1 MKPRAD
7 APWSYRPGQAR
18 KARMAE
24 YLRRTTRERSEVI
37 HEALDAFFDREGVPT
52 PKEAA
57 NGSPAI
63 QKASKWTT

>member
-1 MKPRAD
+1 
-7 APWSYRPGQAR
+7 
-18 KARMAE
+18 MAE